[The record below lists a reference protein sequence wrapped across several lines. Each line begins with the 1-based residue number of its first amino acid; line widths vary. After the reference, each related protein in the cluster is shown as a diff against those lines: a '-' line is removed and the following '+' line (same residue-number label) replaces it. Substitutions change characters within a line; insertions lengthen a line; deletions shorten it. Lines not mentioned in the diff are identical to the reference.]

1 MAMTTAERVRAVR
14 ERRRRR
20 EIQLTVV
27 LHQRTW
33 GRSPA
38 AATRRGLDRPE
49 TPGGGREHLHFRHA
63 LGMIVSYNVTATA
76 TAQRAAP

>member
-1 MAMTTAERVRAVR
+1 MIVPIEAGEITMAMTTAERVRAVR

-38 AATRRGLDRPE
+38 ALRGAASTDPKLRAE
-49 TPGGGREHLHFRHA
+49 A
-63 LGMIVSYNVTATA
+63 VSIFISDTLWG
-76 TAQRAAP
+76 